1 MIKIV
6 IVEIFQNECAFL
18 SSMNWNATNK
28 NLTENSARI
37 KHFFMKEFKGRLTIK
52 KVANVNNSNNAKVY
66 VSSFFIVRKLDIKQE
81 KAVTKSSRTY
91 AKMLLKLRRLQ

>member
-6 IVEIFQNECAFL
+6 IVEIFQKECAFL

-37 KHFFMKEFKGRLTIK
+37 KHFFMKESKGRLTIK
-52 KVANVNNSNNAKVY
+52 KVANVNNSNNANVY
-66 VSSFFIVRKLDIKQE
+66 VSSFFIVRKLDIK
-81 KAVTKSSRTY
+81 
-91 AKMLLKLRRLQ
+91 

>member
-6 IVEIFQNECAFL
+6 IVEIFQKECAFL

-28 NLTENSARI
+28 NLTKNSARI
-37 KHFFMKEFKGRLTIK
+37 KHFFMKESKGRLTIK
-52 KVANVNNSNNAKVY
+52 KVTNVKNSNNAKVY
-66 VSSFFIVRKLDIKQE
+66 VSSFFIVRKLDIKWE

-91 AKMLLKLRRLQ
+91 AKKQLKLRHLQ

>member
-1 MIKIV
+1 
-6 IVEIFQNECAFL
+6 
-18 SSMNWNATNK
+18 
-28 NLTENSARI
+28 
-37 KHFFMKEFKGRLTIK
+37 MKEFKGRLTIK